1 MDLHYSVER
10 SISVEINK
18 ELAERMIEENVDI
31 SSIYEIARYV
41 DNEIID
47 EKLFITDED
56 DYELF
61 DYELNKEEKELFKKL
76 KYEIEKDLPLKNQL
90 DLFGGIVC

>member
-1 MDLHYSVER
+1 MELHYSVER

-31 SSIYEIARYV
+31 SSVYEIARYV

-56 DYELF
+56 DYVLF